1 MNTIVLKYTN
11 LCNAMQ
17 SFWETLYMKNP
28 NLGIGGVHRWIQGGK
43 WEGGAALRPTPN
55 YEHEVAP
62 PSSKTCNLKANCQN
76 SITIRF
82 RVNFFLLN

>member
-1 MNTIVLKYTN
+1 MKYKKGFLVSRSTFMNTIVLKHN
-11 LCNAMQ
+11 NFSNAMQ
-17 SFWETLYMKNP
+17 SFWETLYLKNP

-62 PSSKTCNLKANCQN
+62 PLRAKPA
-76 SITIRF
+76 I
-82 RVNFFLLN
+82 

>member
-1 MNTIVLKYTN
+1 
-11 LCNAMQ
+11 MQ
-17 SFWETLYMKNP
+17 SFWETLYLKNP

-62 PSSKTCNLKANCQN
+62 PSSKTCNRN

-82 RVNFFLLN
+82 RVTFLRESREAFY